1 MFKISEDPNQNKGKS
16 LLIIN
21 GAGGV
26 GSITTQIAKAYGLKV
41 ITTASR
47 QNNRLVKKMGADIVL
62 NHKEDLKSQLE
73 QQHIEAVDFVFCTFD
88 TDMYY
93 ETMIDIVKPKGHI
106 ATIVAFKG
114 SQDLNLL
121 KQKCFLYT

>member
-1 MFKISEDPNQNKGKS
+1 MFKISENPNQNKGKT

-47 QNNRLVKKMGADIVL
+47 QETIDWSKDGADIVL

-93 ETMIDIVKPKGHI
+93 ETMIDIVKPRGHV

>member
-1 MFKISEDPNQNKGKS
+1 MFKISENPNQNKGKT

-47 QNNRLVKKMGADIVL
+47 QETIDWSKMGADIVL

-93 ETMIDIVKPKGHI
+93 ETMIDIVKPRGHV

>member
-1 MFKISEDPNQNKGKS
+1 
-16 LLIIN
+16 
-21 GAGGV
+21 
-26 GSITTQIAKAYGLKV
+26 
-41 ITTASR
+41 
-47 QNNRLVKKMGADIVL
+47 MGADIVL

-93 ETMIDIVKPKGHI
+93 ETMIDIVKPRGHV

-121 KQKCFLYT
+121 KQKVFPLHMNLCLQDLFFKQKT

>member
-1 MFKISEDPNQNKGKS
+1 
-16 LLIIN
+16 
-21 GAGGV
+21 
-26 GSITTQIAKAYGLKV
+26 
-41 ITTASR
+41 
-47 QNNRLVKKMGADIVL
+47 MGADIVL

-73 QQHIEAVDFVFCTFD
+73 QHIEAVDFVFCTFD

-93 ETMIDIVKPKGHI
+93 ETMIDIVKPRGHV

-121 KQKCFLYT
+121 KQKVFPLHEFMFTRPIFKQKT